1 MKRPLDKLGKP
12 SRGPMT
18 SVDALRDG
26 SFSLGDFRDTKTLH
40 LRADASGNVRLNQY
54 VVIKDLGQGAFGK
67 VKLCLNTQ
75 TNRLCALKC
84 INRRSLRRKFGAALA
99 RGGAGGDAGLQREI
113 AIMKKLV
120 HPNVVRLYE
129 VIDDAVGQYMFLA
142 LEYVPGG
149 PVYDPAR
156 YGGEGMDEE
165 LARHY
170 FREICRG
177 LDFLHVNGVVH
188 RDLKP
193 DNLLKKTDGTVKICD
208 FGVSE
213 LFEYDE
219 AGGDDRRGRVSLD
232 YVTTTAGTPAFQAPE
247 LIELN
252 ARGGERFGRSSSGKG
267 ARGKPSD
274 VWSLGVCLHYMVCGS
289 VPFKGDTTDEVY
301 RNIVGTEPEM
311 PGEMSGDLVD
321 LLTRVLNKNPDER
334 ATLKDIM
341 CHAWVTKRGT
351 LPAVD
356 PTQTATAEP
365 TARELMTSIDT
376 DDNAFN
382 AQLIIEGESVGSVRT
397 YDKGDLLMQQGDEG
411 TEMFV
416 IESGRVQIKTR
427 KDGFA
432 PREDLTRKSIDEDFD
447 FDMSDDIVA
456 TAMMNKEEAEAGTG
470 KSSPDADGDVG
481 SNGKSN
487 KSKTKGVFACCFGG
501 GEADGGTSAA
511 FSVLANRRTSSLNV
525 VIAERGAG
533 DVIGEMSLLSD
544 EPTLRSATVKALT
557 DVKVNVIT
565 KDDLTAYFSKSPEML
580 EELRLGA
587 EQRRT
592 ELLMGTTQHRL
603 GSYTGPVSAASTLTL
618 REKITGSRNNSS
630 VFDSGIFDT
639 RSSLDSADSR
649 RMATDDSGESFYER
663 TETR

>member
-1 MKRPLDKLGKP
+1 M
-12 SRGPMT
+12 
-18 SVDALRDG
+18 
-26 SFSLGDFRDTKTLH
+26 
-40 LRADASGNVRLNQY
+40 NQY

-219 AGGDDRRGRVSLD
+219 AGGDDGRDRVSLD

-274 VWSLGVCLHYMVCGS
+274 VWSLGVCLYYMVCGS

-351 LPAVD
+351 LAAVD
-356 PTQTATAEP
+356 STQTATAEP
-365 TARELMTSIDT
+365 TARELLTSIDT

-416 IESGRVQIKTR
+416 IESGRVQVKTR

-432 PREDLTRKSIDEDFD
+432 RREDVTRKSIDEDFD

-592 ELLMGTTQHRL
+592 ELLVGTTQHRL
-603 GSYTGPVSAASTLTL
+603 GSYTGPVSAASMSTL
-618 REKITGSRNNSS
+618 REKMTGSRNNSS

-649 RMATDDSGESFYER
+649 RMATDDSGESFYKR
-663 TETR
+663 PETR

>member
-1 MKRPLDKLGKP
+1 
-12 SRGPMT
+12 MT

-84 INRRSLRRKFGAALA
+84 INRRSLRRKFGAGLA
-99 RGGAGGDAGLQREI
+99 RGGASGDVGLQREI

-156 YGGEGMDEE
+156 YGGEGMGEE

-170 FREICRG
+170 LREICRG

-193 DNLLKKTDGTVKICD
+193 DNLLKKTDGGVKICD

-219 AGGDDRRGRVSLD
+219 AGGDDGRGRVSLD

-274 VWSLGVCLHYMVCGS
+274 VWSLGVCLYYMVCGS

-334 ATLKDIM
+334 VTLKDIM

-356 PTQTATAEP
+356 STQTATAEP
-365 TARELMTSIDT
+365 TARELLTSI
-376 DDNAFN
+376 
-382 AQLIIEGESVGSVRT
+382 
-397 YDKGDLLMQQGDEG
+397 
-411 TEMFV
+411 
-416 IESGRVQIKTR
+416 
-427 KDGFA
+427 
-432 PREDLTRKSIDEDFD
+432 
-447 FDMSDDIVA
+447 
-456 TAMMNKEEAEAGTG
+456 
-470 KSSPDADGDVG
+470 
-481 SNGKSN
+481 
-487 KSKTKGVFACCFGG
+487 
-501 GEADGGTSAA
+501 
-511 FSVLANRRTSSLNV
+511 
-525 VIAERGAG
+525 
-533 DVIGEMSLLSD
+533 
-544 EPTLRSATVKALT
+544 
-557 DVKVNVIT
+557 
-565 KDDLTAYFSKSPEML
+565 
-580 EELRLGA
+580 
-587 EQRRT
+587 
-592 ELLMGTTQHRL
+592 
-603 GSYTGPVSAASTLTL
+603 
-618 REKITGSRNNSS
+618 
-630 VFDSGIFDT
+630 
-639 RSSLDSADSR
+639 
-649 RMATDDSGESFYER
+649 
-663 TETR
+663 